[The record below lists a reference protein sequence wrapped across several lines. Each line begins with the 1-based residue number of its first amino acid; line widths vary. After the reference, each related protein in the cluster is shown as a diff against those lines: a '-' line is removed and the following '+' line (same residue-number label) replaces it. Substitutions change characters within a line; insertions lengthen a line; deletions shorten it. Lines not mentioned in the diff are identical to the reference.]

1 MAKSY
6 WQEKDYTYYFIYD
19 EPQHTYEEVKAEYS
33 RIRKLIMA
41 RAYRLEAAGLGNVA
55 DFLRQNTPSLR
66 EIGTNKKKLAGA
78 LSHAHRNLSER
89 QYSLKGIRE
98 FQSRFHEESGERIPI
113 GEVLPFSAYM
123 QSWRLSIYK
132 YEVGSPQATEL
143 YPYEYQEIGGSF
155 TDFYTVYK
163 SEVI

>member
-1 MAKSY
+1 MANPF

-19 EPQHTYEEVKAEYS
+19 EPQHTYEEVRAEYS
-33 RIRKLIMA
+33 RIRKLIMG
-41 RAYRLEAAGLGNVA
+41 EVA
-55 DFLRQNTPSLR
+55 DFLRKSAPSLR
-66 EIGTNKKKLAGA
+66 EIGTNRKKLAA
-78 LSHAHRNLSER
+78 SLSHAHRNLNER

-98 FQSRFHEESGERIPI
+98 LQSRFYEESGERIPI

-132 YEVGSPQATEL
+132 FEVGSPQATEL

-155 TDFYTVYK
+155 TDFYTIYK
-163 SEVI
+163 SEVV